1 MMTESVDR
9 SQRPLEAM
17 TPRECWQAL
26 HDAAGWVLLESGE
39 LYKQCREAGDL
50 ETCVDLLR
58 TMVDAHGMLA
68 QARLQLGT
76 GG

>member
-1 MMTESVDR
+1 MANQDGKRPTEV
-9 SQRPLEAM
+9 M

-26 HDAAGWVLLESGE
+26 HDAAGWVLLEGGR
-39 LYKQCREAGDL
+39 LYEQARAADDFEVCAN
-50 ETCVDLLR
+50 LLA
-58 TMVDAHGMLA
+58 TLVHSHHLLQ